1 MIELKQHALHFR
13 FDAVHPQ
20 ARCSVNFQRTLRIP
34 DDNRS
39 YPLPAGLGRFPLFHV
54 DDFATTVPPLWNEH
68 GGVFMPMYQSEAM
81 WISFGGDYPCAIKVA
96 AGKINAVTGKPWS
109 NALSGDP
116 QDYAVIP
123 EQPWLD
129 GFCVKKGT
137 IRQFVAMPLGA
148 GYTAEEQITG
158 KAEHGGLQIIVYP
171 MKAARW
177 EKLLAERERERIG
190 LHEMKMKLEAT
201 FSSEP
206 RAQVE
211 EMGLAP
217 GGLMRQ
223 EIYEDKYGLDAW
235 DTTAASRCFVHLV
248 NSEDFVRVTGHRP
261 PTKPISAKEYG
272 DYGMPWFDYY
282 ANDAKALEGAPVL
295 AGLDSVAAR
304 QVKQGQ
310 LPDVP
315 VIDIDEDKV
324 RKLGPKGLVREGRF

>member
-54 DDFATTVPPLWNEH
+54 DDFAATVPPLWNGH

-81 WISFGGDYPCAIKVA
+81 WIGFGGDYPCAIKVA
-96 AGKINAVTGKPWS
+96 AGKNNAVTGKPWS

-137 IRQFVAMPLGA
+137 IRQFVAMPLGE

-158 KAEHGGLQIIVYP
+158 KAEHGGLQIIVVP
-171 MKAARW
+171 MKAQRW
-177 EKLLAERERERIG
+177 EKLLAERGQIHRCME
-190 LHEMKMKLEAT
+190 LMEAS
-201 FSSEP
+201 FDEP

-217 GGLMRQ
+217 GGQMRQ
-223 EIYEDKYGLDAW
+223 EIYADDYGLDAW
-235 DTTAASRCFVHLV
+235 DTTAASRCFVHRV

-261 PTKPISAKEYG
+261 PTKPHSAQEYG
-272 DYGMPWFDYY
+272 EYGMPWFDYY

-310 LPDVP
+310 MPDVP

>member
-13 FDAVHPQ
+13 FDAVHPL
-20 ARCSVNFQRTLRIP
+20 ARCEVSFQRTLRIP

-54 DDFATTVPPLWNEH
+54 DDFAATVPPLWNEH

-81 WISFGGDYPCAIKVA
+81 WIGFGGDYPCAIKIA

-109 NALSGDP
+109 NALSDDP

-123 EQPWLD
+123 NQPWLD

-137 IRQFVAMPLGA
+137 IRQFVAMPLGE

-158 KAEHGGLQIIVYP
+158 RAEHGGLQIIVVP
-171 MKAARW
+171 MKAQRW
-177 EKLLAERERERIG
+177 EKLFAERGRIHRCME
-190 LHEMKMKLEAT
+190 LMEVSCKE
-201 FSSEP
+201 S
-206 RAQVE
+206 RARVAD
-211 EMGLAP
+211 MGLAP

-223 EIYEDKYGLDAW
+223 EIYEDDYGLDAW

-261 PTKPISAKEYG
+261 PTKPISAEDYAE
-272 DYGMPWFDYY
+272 YGMPWFDYY

-324 RKLGPKGLVREGRF
+324 RKLGPKAVVREGRF